1 MNNISRVRATI
12 HHRVEF
18 RKEIRIKHAD
28 CSPTKIKKDEQ
39 AVQHVS
45 ACLTEFMCDPFNH
58 VNETLRSLQAGIPA
72 YNSLALDL
80 KYAKVDGIQEVQD
93 FMAERVYSK
102 RILLMTGY
110 LAVDVKTFQIKRS
123 QKQLG

>member
-28 CSPTKIKKDEQ
+28 CSPSEIKKDEQ
-39 AVQHVS
+39 AVQDVS

-58 VNETLRSLQAGIPA
+58 VNPLTSRPECMPGSR
-72 YNSLALDL
+72 Y
-80 KYAKVDGIQEVQD
+80 
-93 FMAERVYSK
+93 
-102 RILLMTGY
+102 TGVGV
-110 LAVDVKTFQIKRS
+110 LFFVI
-123 QKQLG
+123 